1 MMFTIIHGSHR
12 HGYSWEIAG
21 ALRTQ
26 LNTHKI
32 EVTMIDL
39 SVANIDYC
47 CGSQD
52 CQETECVYKQDDFS
66 VSFKD
71 YIINSDGIFI
81 ITPTYFN
88 MPPAK
93 LKNFIDRTNAL
104 LPILENTEKHTFFGA
119 YVCGEADEE
128 SINCNLNLL
137 KEYAA
142 IMGWKNV
149 EQLNVVECL
158 TDETKIN
165 SKIIKSIA
173 DLIYK
178 ELQTKGE

>member
-1 MMFTIIHGSHR
+1 MFTIIHGSHR
-12 HGYSWEIAG
+12 HGYSWDIAC
-21 ALRTQ
+21 ALRTK
-26 LNTHKI
+26 LNVHHI
-32 EVTMIDL
+32 EVAVIDL

-47 CGSQD
+47 CGSQE
-52 CQETECVYKQDDFS
+52 CQENECVHKQDDFS
-66 VSFKD
+66 LSFKD
-71 YIINSDGIFI
+71 QIISSDGIFI

-104 LPILENTEKHTFFGA
+104 LPILDNVEKHTFFGA

-128 SINCNLNLL
+128 SINSNLSLL

-142 IMGWKNV
+142 IMGWDSV

-158 TDETKIN
+158 TDAIKIN
-165 SKIIKSIA
+165 SETIETIA
-173 DLIYK
+173 DFIYK
-178 ELQTKGE
+178 ELQRKGD

>member
-12 HGYSWEIAG
+12 HGYSWEIAC

-26 LNTHKI
+26 LNVHHI
-32 EVTMIDL
+32 EVMTIDL
-39 SVANIDYC
+39 SDANIDYC
-47 CGSQD
+47 CGSQN
-52 CQETECVYKQDDFS
+52 CQENECVYKHDDFS
-66 VSFKD
+66 VSFKNQ
-71 YIINSDGIFI
+71 IIDTDGIFI

-158 TDETKIN
+158 TDATKIN
-165 SKIIKSIA
+165 YKIIKSIA

>member
-1 MMFTIIHGSHR
+1 MFTIIHGGHR
-12 HGYSWEIAG
+12 HGYSWEFACV
-21 ALRTQ
+21 LRTQ
-26 LNTHKI
+26 LNAYDI
-32 EVTMIDL
+32 EITMIDL

-47 CGSQD
+47 CGTQE

-66 VSFKD
+66 ASFKD
-71 YIINSDGIFI
+71 QIINSDGIFI

-104 LPILENTEKHTFFGA
+104 LPIFENTEKHMLFGA
-119 YVCGEADEE
+119 YVCGEADAE
-128 SINCNLNLL
+128 SINCNLGLL

-149 EQLNVVECL
+149 EQLNIAECL
-158 TDETKIN
+158 AEATNIN
-165 SKIIKSIA
+165 SETIKAIA

>member
-1 MMFTIIHGSHR
+1 
-12 HGYSWEIAG
+12 
-21 ALRTQ
+21 
-26 LNTHKI
+26 
-32 EVTMIDL
+32 
-39 SVANIDYC
+39 
-47 CGSQD
+47 
-52 CQETECVYKQDDFS
+52 
-66 VSFKD
+66 
-71 YIINSDGIFI
+71 
-81 ITPTYFN
+81 

-104 LPILENTEKHTFFGA
+104 IPILENTEKHTFFGA

-128 SINCNLNLL
+128 SISCNLGLL

-158 TDETKIN
+158 NDATKIN
-165 SKIIKSIA
+165 SQAIKAIA

-178 ELQTKGE
+178 ELQMKGD